1 MTSLHAFFRPAAAA
15 VAVVLA
21 LGGCAHLGGGA
32 AADAKPADS
41 EPIVK
46 TTDVPTAE
54 LEAIAS
60 PELPRQELTSDLLY
74 DFLLAEI
81 AAQRGN
87 ANVSAQTYV
96 DLADRTKDP
105 RIARRAHDIALAAR
119 APVLAIRAAEI
130 WLEADPKSLDAR
142 RRLAALLLATH
153 QLEAARPHLE
163 HLLAAGAVDRA
174 EVFTQLTRL
183 IAGNPNREAN
193 LRIVQ
198 DLAAANADLP
208 EAHFAVAHAAGQA
221 QNYELALKSIREAL
235 RLKPDW
241 ETGVLLEAQILQKS
255 SGNDAA
261 RARLAEYLQ
270 QHPDA
275 LDIRLN
281 HARLLVADRQYEAA
295 RDEFEGMLR
304 DNPLNG
310 EALYASALLALQL
323 KDYPAAES
331 RLKRLL
337 ELNYRDRDTV
347 TLYLG
352 QIAEEQ
358 KRYAEALDWYEDIIA
373 GEHYLTAKTRQA
385 GVLAKQGDIAGARK
399 FLQQIKVPSNQQR
412 VQLILAEAHL
422 LRDAGQ
428 YQEAFGVLS
437 RGLEKLPNDPD
448 LLYDQAMIA
457 EKLNRL
463 DVLESSLRKL
473 IRLRPDHPHAYNAL
487 GYSFADRNMRLA
499 EARKLIEKAH
509 ELAPDDAFILDS
521 MGWVLFRQGD
531 HEQAEQYL
539 RRAHMLRPDPEI
551 AAHLGEVLWVAG
563 RHDEARQ
570 IWQAAKE
577 RAPDNEALLQT
588 LKRLRP

>member
-1 MTSLHAFFRPAAAA
+1 
-15 VAVVLA
+15 
-21 LGGCAHLGGGA
+21 
-32 AADAKPADS
+32 
-41 EPIVK
+41 
-46 TTDVPTAE
+46 
-54 LEAIAS
+54 
-60 PELPRQELTSDLLY
+60 
-74 DFLLAEI
+74 
-81 AAQRGN
+81 
-87 ANVSAQTYV
+87 
-96 DLADRTKDP
+96 
-105 RIARRAHDIALAAR
+105 
-119 APVLAIRAAEI
+119 
-130 WLEADPKSLDAR
+130 
-142 RRLAALLLATH
+142 
-153 QLEAARPHLE
+153 
-163 HLLAAGAVDRA
+163 
-174 EVFTQLTRL
+174 
-183 IAGNPNREAN
+183 
-193 LRIVQ
+193 
-198 DLAAANADLP
+198 
-208 EAHFAVAHAAGQA
+208 
-221 QNYELALKSIREAL
+221 
-235 RLKPDW
+235 
-241 ETGVLLEAQILQKS
+241 
-255 SGNDAA
+255 
-261 RARLAEYLQ
+261 
-270 QHPDA
+270 
-275 LDIRLN
+275 
-281 HARLLVADRQYEAA
+281 
-295 RDEFEGMLR
+295 
-304 DNPLNG
+304 
-310 EALYASALLALQL
+310 
-323 KDYPAAES
+323 
-331 RLKRLL
+331 
-337 ELNYRDRDTV
+337 LNYRDRDTV

-570 IWQAAKE
+570 IWQ
-577 RAPDNEALLQT
+577 
-588 LKRLRP
+588 

>member
-1 MTSLHAFFRPAAAA
+1 
-15 VAVVLA
+15 
-21 LGGCAHLGGGA
+21 
-32 AADAKPADS
+32 
-41 EPIVK
+41 
-46 TTDVPTAE
+46 
-54 LEAIAS
+54 
-60 PELPRQELTSDLLY
+60 
-74 DFLLAEI
+74 
-81 AAQRGN
+81 
-87 ANVSAQTYV
+87 
-96 DLADRTKDP
+96 
-105 RIARRAHDIALAAR
+105 
-119 APVLAIRAAEI
+119 LAIRAAEI

-437 RGLEKLPNDPD
+437 RGLEKLP
-448 LLYDQAMIA
+448 
-457 EKLNRL
+457 
-463 DVLESSLRKL
+463 
-473 IRLRPDHPHAYNAL
+473 
-487 GYSFADRNMRLA
+487 
-499 EARKLIEKAH
+499 
-509 ELAPDDAFILDS
+509 
-521 MGWVLFRQGD
+521 
-531 HEQAEQYL
+531 
-539 RRAHMLRPDPEI
+539 
-551 AAHLGEVLWVAG
+551 
-563 RHDEARQ
+563 
-570 IWQAAKE
+570 
-577 RAPDNEALLQT
+577 
-588 LKRLRP
+588 